1 MNRLRRQASCQQA
14 SRSSTPSSREGLDAL
29 EVVVGEDPSGN
40 CGEEFGWYGTA
51 GP

>member
-29 EVVVGEDPSGN
+29 EAKTRVEIVEKSL
-40 CGEEFGWYGTA
+40 A
-51 GP
+51 GKERQGLDE